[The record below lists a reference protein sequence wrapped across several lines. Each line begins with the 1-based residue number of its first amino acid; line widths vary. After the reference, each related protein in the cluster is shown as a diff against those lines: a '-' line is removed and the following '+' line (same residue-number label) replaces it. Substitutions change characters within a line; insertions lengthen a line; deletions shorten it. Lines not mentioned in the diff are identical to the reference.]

1 MKTMTTTYLKIE
13 IVDFICVRLLEH
25 DKLLPHGGG
34 GKSFLNYSL
43 HLDLVLE
50 YNTLAIKMF
59 SEY

>member
-34 GKSFLNYSL
+34 GKLFLNYL
-43 HLDLVLE
+43 LTLRFDLEKYVL
-50 YNTLAIKMF
+50 TIKMF
-59 SEY
+59 GKY